1 MGLIVKFCVGIL
13 ASILLWPPAQADEA
27 LSQKTMAQNA
37 DVNLGALGTAL
48 KPQGAVRG
56 EFEQTRT
63 LKALKRPLV
72 SRGSFVFSPEQ
83 GLMWAQNQPFEN
95 LLILSETRMFSRDS
109 EGLWQQTEVNAKAG
123 PATLMPMLV
132 KAMMGGDMATLEQ
145 HFSLA
150 LSSQENLWR
159 LTLAPK
165 DNDIKALFAAIEL
178 EGSFISDAGTAPSA
192 DTQASTGKAS
202 TDRLKLISP
211 NGDVSDIRFSNQQSG
226 PLSEQELLAFS
237 PQIESGQ

>member
-13 ASILLWPPAQADEA
+13 ASVLFSLPAQAAD
-27 LSQKTMAQNA
+27 TAQNA
-37 DVNLGALGTAL
+37 DVSLGALSTAL

-72 SRGSFVFSPEQ
+72 SRGNFVFSPEQ
-83 GLMWAQNQPFEN
+83 GLIWAQSQPFEN
-95 LLILSETRMFSRDS
+95 LLILSESRMLSRDS
-109 EGLWQQTEVNAKAG
+109 EGLWQQTEVEAKAG

-132 KAMMGGDMATLEQ
+132 KAMMGGDVATLEQ
-145 HFSLA
+145 HFSLTLNVTDNRWQ
-150 LSSQENLWR
+150 LS
-159 LTLAPK
+159 LTPK
-165 DNDIKALFAAIEL
+165 DSDIKALFAAIEL
-178 EGSFISDAGTAPSA
+178 EGNFVSE
-192 DTQASTGKAS
+192 ASPEGANTNAS

-211 NGDVSDIRFSNQQSG
+211 NGDASDIRFSKQQSG
-226 PLSEQELLAFS
+226 PLSEQERLAFS

>member
-1 MGLIVKFCVGIL
+1 MGLIVKFCIGIL
-13 ASILLWPPAQADEA
+13 ASVLVWLPVQAED
-27 LSQKTMAQNA
+27 TAQNA
-37 DVNLGALGTAL
+37 DVSLSALSDSL

-63 LKALKRPLV
+63 LKALKRPLL

-83 GLMWAQNQPFEN
+83 GLMWAQSQPFEN
-95 LLILSETRMFSRDS
+95 LLILSETRMLSRDS
-109 EGLWQQTEVNAKAG
+109 EGLWQQTEVDAKAG

-145 HFSLA
+145 HFSLTLNVTDNRWQ
-150 LSSQENLWR
+150 LSLS
-159 LTLAPK
+159 PK
-165 DNDIKALFAAIEL
+165 DSDIKALFTAIEL
-178 EGSFISDAGTAPSA
+178 EGSFVSE
-192 DTQASTGKAS
+192 ASPDGAETRTNKACTNKAS

-211 NGDVSDIRFSNQQSG
+211 NGDISDIHFSNQQSG

>member
-1 MGLIVKFCVGIL
+1 MGLIVKFCFAV
-13 ASILLWPPAQADEA
+13 LLSMLVWLPAQAED
-27 LSQKTMAQNA
+27 TAQNA
-37 DVNLGALGTAL
+37 DVNLGALSTAL

-83 GLMWAQNQPFEN
+83 GLMWAQSQPFEN
-95 LLILSETRMFSRDS
+95 LLILSETRMLSRDS
-109 EGLWQQTEVNAKAG
+109 EGLWQETKVDAQTG

-132 KAMMGGDMATLEQ
+132 KAMMGGDVATLEQ

-150 LSSQENLWR
+150 LSVKDNHWQLS
-159 LTLAPK
+159 LTPK
-165 DNDIKALFAAIEL
+165 DSDIKALFAAIKL
-178 EGSFISDAGTAPSA
+178 EGSLLGDASQASGAHASA
-192 DTQASTGKAS
+192 DKAS

-211 NGDVSDIRFSNQQSG
+211 NGDVSDIRFSNQRGG
-226 PLSEQELLAFS
+226 PLSEQERQAFN
-237 PQIESGQ
+237 PQIESGH

>member
-1 MGLIVKFCVGIL
+1 MGLIVKFCIGIL
-13 ASILLWPPAQADEA
+13 TSVLVWLPVQAED
-27 LSQKTMAQNA
+27 TAQNT
-37 DVNLGALGTAL
+37 DVNLGALSTAL

-83 GLMWAQNQPFEN
+83 GLMWAQSQPFEN
-95 LLILSETRMFSRDS
+95 LLILSETRMLSRDS
-109 EGLWQQTEVNAKAG
+109 EGLWQQTEVDAKAG

-132 KAMMGGDMATLEQ
+132 KAMMGGDVAKLAQ
-145 HFSLA
+145 HFSLTLNMTDNRWQ
-150 LSSQENLWR
+150 LS
-159 LTLAPK
+159 LTPK
-165 DNDIKALFAAIEL
+165 DDDIKALFAAIEL
-178 EGSFISDAGTAPSA
+178 EGSFVSEASPEGTE
-192 DTQASTGKAS
+192 TRTNKAS

-211 NGDVSDIRFSNQQSG
+211 NGDVSDIRFSKQQSG
-226 PLSEQELLAFS
+226 PLSEQERQAFS

>member
-13 ASILLWPPAQADEA
+13 ASVLVWLPVQAED
-27 LSQKTMAQNA
+27 TAQNT
-37 DVNLGALGTAL
+37 DVNLGALSTAL

-83 GLMWAQNQPFEN
+83 GLMWAQSQPFEN
-95 LLILSETRMFSRDS
+95 LLILSETRMLSRDS
-109 EGLWQQTEVNAKAG
+109 EGLWQQTEVDAKAG

-132 KAMMGGDMATLEQ
+132 KAMMGGDVAKLEQ
-145 HFSLA
+145 HFSLTLNMTDNRWQ
-150 LSSQENLWR
+150 LS
-159 LTLAPK
+159 LTPK
-165 DNDIKALFAAIEL
+165 DDDIKALFAAIEL
-178 EGSFISDAGTAPSA
+178 EGSFVSEASPEGASA
-192 DTQASTGKAS
+192 SAS

-211 NGDVSDIRFSNQQSG
+211 NGDVSDIRFSAQQSG
-226 PLSEQELLAFS
+226 PLSDQELQVFRA
-237 PQIESGQ
+237 QIESGQ

>member
-13 ASILLWPPAQADEA
+13 ASVLVWQPVQAED
-27 LSQKTMAQNA
+27 TAQNT
-37 DVNLGALGTAL
+37 DVNLGALSTAL

-63 LKALKRPLV
+63 LKALKRPLL

-83 GLMWAQNQPFEN
+83 GLMWAQSQPFEN
-95 LLILSETRMFSRDS
+95 LLILSETRMLSRDS
-109 EGLWQQTEVNAKAG
+109 EGLWQQTEVDAKAG

-145 HFSLA
+145 HFSLTLNVTDNRWQ
-150 LSSQENLWR
+150 LS
-159 LTLAPK
+159 LTPK
-165 DNDIKALFAAIEL
+165 DSDIKALFAAIEL
-178 EGSFISDAGTAPSA
+178 EGSFANEASPDGAETR
-192 DTQASTGKAS
+192 TNKASTNKAS

-211 NGDVSDIRFSNQQSG
+211 NGDISDIHFSKQQSG
-226 PLSEQELLAFS
+226 PLSEQELQAFR

>member
-13 ASILLWPPAQADEA
+13 ASVLVWLPVQADEA
-27 LSQKTMAQNA
+27 LGQKTLAKNA
-37 DVNLGALGTAL
+37 DVNLGALSTAL

-83 GLMWAQNQPFEN
+83 GLMWAQSQPFEN
-95 LLILSETRMFSRDS
+95 LLILSERRMLSRDS
-109 EGLWQQTEVNAKAG
+109 EGLWQQTEVDAKAG

-132 KAMMGGDMATLEQ
+132 KAMMGGDVATLEQ
-145 HFSLA
+145 HFG
-150 LSSQENLWR
+150 
-159 LTLAPK
+159 LTLSVTDNSWQLNLSPK
-165 DNDIKALFAAIEL
+165 DSDIKALFAAIEL
-178 EGSFISDAGTAPSA
+178 EGTFVSE
-192 DTQASTGKAS
+192 ASPEGAQPRTNRAS

-226 PLSEQELLAFS
+226 PLSEQERQTFS
-237 PQIESGQ
+237 PQIELGQ

>member
-13 ASILLWPPAQADEA
+13 ASMLVWLPAQADEA
-27 LSQKTMAQNA
+27 LSQKSMTQNA
-37 DVNLGALGTAL
+37 DVNLGALSTAL

-72 SRGSFVFSPEQ
+72 SRGSFVFSPDQ

-95 LLILSETRMFSRDS
+95 LLILSETRMLSRDS

-132 KAMMGGDMATLEQ
+132 KAMMGGDMATLER

-150 LSSQENLWR
+150 LSSQENH
-159 LTLAPK
+159 
-165 DNDIKALFAAIEL
+165 
-178 EGSFISDAGTAPSA
+178 
-192 DTQASTGKAS
+192 
-202 TDRLKLISP
+202 
-211 NGDVSDIRFSNQQSG
+211 
-226 PLSEQELLAFS
+226 
-237 PQIESGQ
+237 